1 MRISDWS
8 SDVCSSDLEYV
19 DPASTGGKPTQEEA
33 LFEEVPVPE
42 GDPFAYARTLARGA
56 AWEMPDVADDAYADG
71 RTAKRAGE
79 RLKALKHGK
88 QPFFLAVGFARPH
101 LPFPVPNRYWD
112 MSDPAKLQ
120 IGRAACRERVG
131 KYV

>member
-8 SDVCSSDLEYV
+8 SDVCSSDL
-19 DPASTGGKPTQEEA
+19 
-33 LFEEVPVPE
+33 VPVPE

-79 RLKALKHGK
+79 RLKALKNGK
-88 QPFFLAVGFARPH
+88 QTFFLAVGFARPH
-101 LPFPVPNRYWD
+101 LAFSVHKRYRH
-112 MSDPAKLQ
+112 MNEQTHLPLQEVEQLTHGAPAYSHKQ
-120 IGRAACRERVG
+120 DVETTT
-131 KYV
+131 